1 MTKAEERRLRRELE
15 KTKRL
20 LEAERER
27 SDMAFKAYGDALSDY
42 VIAKLALDEMREIL
56 REVDNEQA

>member
-27 SDMAFKAYGDALSDY
+27 SGMAFKAYGDALSDY
-42 VIAKLALDEMREIL
+42 VIAKLALDEIREIL
-56 REVDNEQA
+56 KEVDNE

>member
-1 MTKAEERRLRRELE
+1 MTKAEERRLRTELE

-27 SDMAFKAYGDALSDY
+27 SAMAFKAYGDVLAQY
-42 VIAKLALDEMREIL
+42 VSARLALDEIREIL

>member
-27 SDMAFKAYGDALSDY
+27 SDMAFKAYGDVLAQY
-42 VIAKLALDEMREIL
+42 VSAKLALDEIREIL
-56 REVDNEQA
+56 REAHNEQA

>member
-1 MTKAEERRLRRELE
+1 MTKAEERRLRRELD

-27 SDMAFKAYGDALSDY
+27 SDMAFKAYGDVLAQY
-42 VIAKLALDEMREIL
+42 VSARLALDEMREIL